1 MLSPDSA
8 LPPGYGRLLAELK
21 DRIRSARLRA
31 AAAVNRE
38 LVLLYWE
45 IGRDILARQAEA
57 GWGAKVIARLAAD
70 LRRDFPEMTG
80 LSPRNLNY
88 MRALAAA
95 FPDPEIVQQAV
106 ARLPW
111 GHVVK
116 LLETLKEPAER
127 IWYARQAVEHGWSR
141 NVLALQISTNL
152 YARQGKAL
160 TNFQQTLPAPQSDL
174 AQALLKDPYSLDFL
188 GVGADFDERALE
200 RGLLQHLQALI
211 VELGKGFA
219 FVGNQYHLEVGGQD
233 FYLDLLFYHLRLR
246 CFVVIELKMD
256 DFRPEHAGKM
266 NFYLSAVDDL
276 LRHGSDAPSI
286 GIILCQGKSA
296 IVVEYALRD
305 MSKPMGVA
313 EYRLSAQLPAALQSE
328 LPTAAELER
337 ELPLI
342 SLARLRIQVEHAL
355 RVRLERL
362 GGELPEGSMRE
373 LVAKVEHAGGPLI
386 HGQMFLEHLALLNRA
401 VQGLDVAPDETTRAA
416 DIAAQLLAELQA
428 SGDADV

>member
-276 LRHGSDAPSI
+276 LRHASDAPSI

-313 EYRLSAQLPAALQSE
+313 EYRLSAQLPAALQFE

-386 HGQMFLEHLALLNRA
+386 HGQMFLGHLALLNRA

>member
-1 MLSPDSA
+1 MSSPDAA

-38 LVLLYWE
+38 LVLLYWD

-57 GWGAKVIARLAAD
+57 GWGAKVIARLATD

-152 YARQGKAL
+152 FGRQGKAL

-188 GVGADFDERALE
+188 GVGADIDERALE

-256 DFRPEHAGKM
+256 DFKPEHAGKM

-276 LRHGSDAPSI
+276 LRHPSDAPTI

-296 IVVEYALRD
+296 VVVEYALRD

-328 LPTAAELER
+328 LPSAAELGR

-342 SLARLRIQVEHAL
+342 SLAKLRIEVEHAL
-355 RVRLERL
+355 RDRLERL
-362 GGELPEGSMRE
+362 GGEVPQGSMRE
-373 LVAKVEHAGGPLI
+373 LVAKVEHAGGPLT
-386 HGQMFLEHLALLNRA
+386 HGRAFLEHLALLNRA
-401 VQGLDVAPDETTRAA
+401 VHGLDVASEDAARAA
-416 DIAAQLLAELQA
+416 DIAAELVAELQA
-428 SGDADV
+428 AKDADV

>member
-1 MLSPDSA
+1 MPSPDAA
-8 LPPGYGRLLAELK
+8 LPPSYGRLLAELK

-45 IGRDILARQAEA
+45 IGHDILSRQAEA
-57 GWGAKVIARLAAD
+57 GWGAKVIARLATD

-152 YARQGKAL
+152 FGRQGKAL
-160 TNFQQTLPAPQSDL
+160 TNFQHTLPAPQSDL

-188 GVGADFDERALE
+188 GVGADIDERALE

-256 DFRPEHAGKM
+256 DFKPEHAGKM

-276 LRHGSDAPSI
+276 LRHPSDAPTI

-296 IVVEYALRD
+296 VVVEYALRD

-313 EYRLSAQLPAALQSE
+313 EYRLSAQLPASLQSE
-328 LPTAAELER
+328 LPTAAELGR

-342 SLARLRIQVEHAL
+342 SFAKLRIEVEHAL
-355 RVRLERL
+355 RDRLERL
-362 GGELPEGSMRE
+362 GGEVPQGSMRE
-373 LVAKVEHAGGPLI
+373 LVAKVEHAGGPLT
-386 HGQMFLEHLALLNRA
+386 HSRAFLEHLALLNRA
-401 VQGLDVAPDETTRAA
+401 VHGLDVASEDTARAA
-416 DIAAQLLAELQA
+416 DIAAELVAELQA
-428 SGDADV
+428 ARDADV

>member
-1 MLSPDSA
+1 MSSPDGA
-8 LPPGYGRLLAELK
+8 LPTGYGRLLAELK

-31 AAAVNRE
+31 AAAVNQE

-45 IGRDILARQAEA
+45 IGGDILSRQAEA
-57 GWGAKVIARLAAD
+57 GWGAKVIARLATD
-70 LRRDFPEMTG
+70 LRRDFPDMTG

-127 IWYARQAVEHGWSR
+127 IWYAGQAVEHGWSR
-141 NVLALQISTNL
+141 NVLAIQISTNL
-152 YARQGKAL
+152 FARQGKAL

-188 GVGADFDERALE
+188 GVGADIGERALE

-219 FVGNQYHLEVGGQD
+219 FVGNQYHLEVGDQD

-256 DFRPEHAGKM
+256 DFKPEHAGKM

-276 LRHGSDAPSI
+276 LRHPSDAPTI

-296 IVVEYALRD
+296 VVVEYALRD

-313 EYRLSAQLPAALQSE
+313 EYRLSAQLPVSLQSE
-328 LPTAAELER
+328 LPTAAELGR

-342 SLARLRIQVEHAL
+342 SLAKLRIEVEHAL
-355 RVRLERL
+355 RDRLERL
-362 GGELPEGSMRE
+362 GGDVPQGSMHE
-373 LVAKVEHAGGPLI
+373 LVAKVEHAGGPLT
-386 HGQMFLEHLALLNRA
+386 HGRAFLEHLALLNRA
-401 VQGLDVAPDETTRAA
+401 MHGLDVAPDDTARVA

-428 SGDADV
+428 ARDEDV

>member
-8 LPPGYGRLLAELK
+8 LPPGYRRLLAELK

-200 RGLLQHLQALI
+200 RGLLQHLRALI

-219 FVGNQYHLEVGGQD
+219 FVGNQYHLEVGSQD

-256 DFRPEHAGKM
+256 DFKPEHAGKM

-276 LRHGSDAPSI
+276 LRHPSDAPTI

-296 IVVEYALRD
+296 VVVEYALRD

-328 LPTAAELER
+328 LPTAAELGR

-342 SLARLRIQVEHAL
+342 SLAKLRIEVEHAL
-355 RVRLERL
+355 RDRLERL
-362 GGELPEGSMRE
+362 GGEVPQGSMRE
-373 LVAKVEHAGGPLI
+373 LVAKVEHAGGPLT
-386 HGQMFLEHLALLNRA
+386 HGRAFLEHLALLNRA
-401 VQGLDVAPDETTRAA
+401 VHGLDVASEDAAHAA
-416 DIAAQLLAELQA
+416 DIAAELVAELQA
-428 SGDADV
+428 AKDADV